1 MTSKTGICRFCGQ
14 SRLMEVPD
22 GMPVKEVNEEVALSC
37 SCIEGKAYRE
47 EKAYKEMIE
56 MAKTSAQGTTY
67 ELFHE
72 EFPEIETV
80 LNAVMDD
87 LVNKKYR
94 KVTIATG
101 GKTKAS
107 ITFSKD
113 TIKVER
119 EDKNTYTRETEI

>member
-1 MTSKTGICRFCGQ
+1 
-14 SRLMEVPD
+14 
-22 GMPVKEVNEEVALSC
+22 
-37 SCIEGKAYRE
+37 
-47 EKAYKEMIE
+47 MIE